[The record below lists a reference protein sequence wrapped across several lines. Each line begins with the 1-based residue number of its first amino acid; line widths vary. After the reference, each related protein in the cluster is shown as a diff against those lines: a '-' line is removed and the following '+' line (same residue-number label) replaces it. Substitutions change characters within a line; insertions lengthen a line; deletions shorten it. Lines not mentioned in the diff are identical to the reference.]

1 MYFVDQPHLI
11 FNIGE
16 KGITVDHLAS
26 RAVAGSEIHRRMQD
40 MESHPSLQLYDG
52 KG

>member
-1 MYFVDQPHLI
+1 MEISRATSATKTNVEMYFVDQPHLI

-26 RAVAGSEIHRRMQD
+26 RAVAGSEIHRRM
-40 MESHPSLQLYDG
+40 
-52 KG
+52 